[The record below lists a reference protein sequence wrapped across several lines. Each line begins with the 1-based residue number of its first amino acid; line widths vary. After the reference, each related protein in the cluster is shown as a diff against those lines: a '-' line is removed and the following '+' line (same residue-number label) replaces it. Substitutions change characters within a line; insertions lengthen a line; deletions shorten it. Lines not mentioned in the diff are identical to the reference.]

1 MSEHAGR
8 HPLFRSRRGLP
19 PELAEAQ
26 LYIEALGR
34 SYGLDFCPIIFEMCD
49 YDEINMIASYG
60 GFPTRYP
67 HWRFGMEYLQMQKGY
82 EYGLQKIYEMVIN
95 TNPSYAYLL
104 DNNTMVDQKLV
115 MAHVL
120 GHVDFFTNNAWF
132 AHTNRKMLDQMANHA
147 ARVRRYIDRHGADA
161 VESFIDMCLSIEDLI
176 DPYAP
181 YVPRPVVSAEET
193 LEDMTTDELY
203 QLPVQRRYMNKYI
216 NPPDYIAQQR
226 RKQDE
231 DRNRARSFPE
241 QAERDVMGFI
251 LRYGR
256 LSRWQQDVL
265 SIIRDEAYYFAPQG
279 MTKIMNEGWA
289 SFWHTRLMTKHIL
302 DDSEVITYADHH
314 SGTVTMRPGQLNP
327 YKIGIELF
335 RDIEER
341 WNRGQYGKAWLDCD
355 DVARKRDWDTGAG
368 KGMEKIFEVRR
379 THNDIT
385 FIDTFLT
392 EDFVRKVGL
401 FTYEYDAA
409 AGHYLLD
416 SRDFQAVKQKL
427 LGMLSNR
434 GQPRIHVTNGNHSN
448 RGELE
453 LTHQHEGMDIQLDW
467 AEPTMRNL
475 ARLWGR
481 PVHLKT
487 RVDDKDVTLH
497 HSGDTFRAEGL
508 KKRPGSRR
516 RRS

>member
-1 MSEHAGR
+1 MTER

-19 PELAEAQ
+19 PELERAQ
-26 LYIEALGR
+26 EEIQEIGR

-67 HWRFGMEYLQMQKGY
+67 HWRFGMEYLQMGKGY

-161 VESFIDMCLSIEDLI
+161 VEQFIDMCLSIEDLI
-176 DPYAP
+176 DPYSP
-181 YVPRPVVSAEET
+181 YVPRPLVPAEDT
-193 LEDMTTDELY
+193 LEDLSTDEVY
-203 QLPVQRRYMNKYI
+203 KLPVQRRYMDKYV
-216 NPPDYIAQQR
+216 NPPAFLEEERQR
-226 RKQDE
+226 LAEERRRE
-231 DRNRARSFPE
+231 RNFPE
-241 QAERDVMGFI
+241 RPERDVMGFV

-265 SIIRDEAYYFAPQG
+265 SIIRDEAYYFAPQA
-279 MTKIMNEGWA
+279 MTKVMNEGWA
-289 SFWHTRLMTKHIL
+289 SFWHTRLMTRHIL

-314 SGTVTMRPGQLNP
+314 SGTVTMRPGQFNP

-335 RDIEER
+335 RDIEDR
-341 WNRGQYGKAWLDCD
+341 WNKGQFGKEWIDEADI
-355 DVARKRDWDTGAG
+355 ARKRDWDTGAG
-368 KGMEKIFEVRR
+368 LGMQKIFEVRR
-379 THNDIT
+379 SHNDVT
-385 FIDTFLT
+385 FLDTFLT

-401 FTYEYDAA
+401 FTYEYDESAE
-409 AGHYLLD
+409 HYVVD
-416 SRDFQAVKQKL
+416 SREFQAVKQKL
-427 LGMLSNR
+427 LFMLSNR
-434 GQPRIHVTNGNHSN
+434 GQPRIMVTNGNHAN

-453 LTHQHEGMDIQLDW
+453 LTHTHEGFDIQMDW
-467 AEPTMRNL
+467 AQPTLQNL

-481 PVHLKT
+481 PVHLRTKIE
-487 RVDDKDVTLH
+487 DNDVTFTH
-497 HSGDTFRAEGL
+497 DGDDFSAEGMEA
-508 KKRPGSRR
+508 KKPRR
-516 RRS
+516 RRSRRS

>member
-1 MSEHAGR
+1 MSSSR

-19 PELAEAQ
+19 PELEQAQ
-26 LYIEALGR
+26 KDIEAIGR

-147 ARVRRYIDRHGADA
+147 ARVRRYIDRHGADT
-161 VESFIDMCLSIEDLI
+161 VETFIDMCLSIEDLI
-176 DPYAP
+176 DPYSP
-181 YVPRPVVSAEET
+181 YTPRPIVPAEES
-193 LEDMTTDELY
+193 LEDLTTDEVFR
-203 QLPVQRRYMNKYI
+203 LPVQRRYMEKYI
-216 NPPDYIAQQR
+216 NPPDVLAEER
-226 RKQDE
+226 ARARTEREK
-231 DRNRARSFPE
+231 ARSFPE
-241 QAERDVMGFI
+241 QPERDIMGFV

-256 LSRWQQDVL
+256 LNRWQQDVM
-265 SIIRDEAYYFAPQG
+265 SIIRDEAYYFAPQA
-279 MTKIMNEGWA
+279 MTKVMNEGWA
-289 SFWHTRLMTKHIL
+289 SFWHTKLMTKHIL
-302 DDSEVITYADHH
+302 NDSEVITYADHH
-314 SGTVTMRPGQLNP
+314 SGTVTMRPGQINP

-341 WNRGQYGKAWLDCD
+341 WNRGQYGKAWIDCED
-355 DVARKRDWDTGAG
+355 IAVKRDWDTQAM
-368 KGMEKIFEVRR
+368 KGIEKIFEVRR
-379 THNDIT
+379 NHNDIT

-392 EDFVRKVGL
+392 EDFIRKIGL
-401 FTYEYDAA
+401 FTYEYNES
-409 AGHYLLD
+409 AGHYVVN
-416 SRDFQAVKQKL
+416 SREFQQVKQKL
-427 LGMLSNR
+427 LFMLSNR
-434 GQPRIHVTNGNHSN
+434 GQPRIHVTNGNHAN

-453 LTHQHEGMDIQLDW
+453 LLHHHEGFDIQMQW
-467 AEPTMRNL
+467 AEQTLGNL
-475 ARLWGR
+475 SRLWGR

-487 RVDDKDVTLH
+487 LIDGQEVTMHHDGTEYSVD
-497 HSGDTFRAEGL
+497 GL
-508 KKRPGSRR
+508 KRRPTGRKN